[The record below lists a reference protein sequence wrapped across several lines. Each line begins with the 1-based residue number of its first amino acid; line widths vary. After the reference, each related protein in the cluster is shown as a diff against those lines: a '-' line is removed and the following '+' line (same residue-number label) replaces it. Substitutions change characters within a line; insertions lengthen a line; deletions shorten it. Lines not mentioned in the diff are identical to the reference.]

1 MINHKNLWANLVKR
15 DIIDDV
21 FANRKGGHRFL
32 LPQETSHSS
41 EPQRKADITIKLS
54 EFEIPPM
61 QDILLVGKRAPI
73 GPEAVRRMVDAVS
86 PEQYEIVRLNHEIFE
101 AVVVKKSL
109 LRLLPKEKLLP
120 VVIDEG
126 NRIADNN
133 MVVKAQINITIQI
146 SRTVDL

>member
-1 MINHKNLWANLVKR
+1 MA
-15 DIIDDV
+15 
-21 FANRKGGHRFL
+21 
-32 LPQETSHSS
+32 QETSSS
-41 EPQRKADITIKLS
+41 REPLRKADVNIKLS

-61 QDILLVGKRAPI
+61 QDILFVGKRAPI

-86 PEQYEIVRLNHEIFE
+86 PEQYEIVRLNHETFE

-120 VVIDEG
+120 VVIEES
-126 NRIADNN
+126 NRIADDK
-133 MVVKAQINITIQI
+133 MVLKAQINITIQV

>member
-1 MINHKNLWANLVKR
+1 M
-15 DIIDDV
+15 
-21 FANRKGGHRFL
+21 
-32 LPQETSHSS
+32 LPREASRVP
-41 EPQRKADITIKLS
+41 EPVRKADVTIKLS

-101 AVVVKKSL
+101 AVVVKISL

-120 VVIDEG
+120 IVIEEG
-126 NRIADNN
+126 NRIANDN

>member
-1 MINHKNLWANLVKR
+1 MLS
-15 DIIDDV
+15 
-21 FANRKGGHRFL
+21 
-32 LPQETSHSS
+32 QEISPSP
-41 EPQRKADITIKLS
+41 EPQRKADINIKLS

-86 PEQYEIVRLNHEIFE
+86 PEQYEIVRLNHEVFE

-120 VVIDEG
+120 VVVEEG
-126 NRIADNN
+126 TRIADEG
-133 MVVKAQINITIQI
+133 MVVKAQINITIHI
-146 SRTVDL
+146 SRTVDI

>member
-1 MINHKNLWANLVKR
+1 MTL
-15 DIIDDV
+15 
-21 FANRKGGHRFL
+21 
-32 LPQETSHSS
+32 QETSRSP

-86 PEQYEIVRLNHEIFE
+86 PEQYEIVRLNHEVFE

-126 NRIADNN
+126 NRIADDK

-146 SRTVDL
+146 NRTVDL

>member
-1 MINHKNLWANLVKR
+1 MFWG
-15 DIIDDV
+15 
-21 FANRKGGHRFL
+21 RKGDIL
-32 LPQETSHSS
+32 TLQETSRSP

-86 PEQYEIVRLNHEIFE
+86 PEQYEIVRLNHEVFE

-126 NRIADNN
+126 NRIASEN
-133 MVVKAQINITIQI
+133 MVIKAQVNITIQI

>member
-1 MINHKNLWANLVKR
+1 MLSR
-15 DIIDDV
+15 
-21 FANRKGGHRFL
+21 
-32 LPQETSHSS
+32 ESS
-41 EPQRKADITIKLS
+41 RSPEPQRKADINIKLS

-86 PEQYEIVRLNHEIFE
+86 PEQYEIVRLNHEVFE

-120 VVIDEG
+120 VVIEEG
-126 NRIADNN
+126 TRIADDG
-133 MVVKAQINITIQI
+133 MVVKAQINITIHI
-146 SRTVDL
+146 SRTVDI